1 MKARAQGHESLDTWQ
16 ASGFMLHV
24 IGKIQN
30 CGDRGL
36 VNPESNLTSHGV
48 GQYNLIAKYGGLVFC
63 MALYIFPSFCIIQVL
78 LNSIKALARD

>member
-1 MKARAQGHESLDTWQ
+1 MKARAQGHESLDTRQ

-36 VNPESNLTSHGV
+36 VNPESNLTSHRV
-48 GQYNLIAKYGGLVFC
+48 GQYNLIAKYGGLSFAWLCTFSPVF
-63 MALYIFPSFCIIQVL
+63 A
-78 LNSIKALARD
+78 